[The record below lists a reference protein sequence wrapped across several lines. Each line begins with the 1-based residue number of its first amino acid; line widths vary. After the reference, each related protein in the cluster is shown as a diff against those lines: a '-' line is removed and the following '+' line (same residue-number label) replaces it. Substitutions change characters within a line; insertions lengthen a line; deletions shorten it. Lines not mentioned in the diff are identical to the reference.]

1 MDQRIERLEERMDRL
16 EEKMEKQN
24 VEFAETRVYV
34 KEIYKMIEELKQQ
47 LKPSDKHNERMA
59 KIAERLIWAIVTIV
73 GYFLGKGGV

>member
-1 MDQRIERLEERMDRL
+1 MDQRIDRLEERMDRC
-16 EEKMEKQN
+16 EEKLEKQN

-47 LKPSDKHNERMA
+47 LKPSDKNNERMA

-73 GYFLGKGGV
+73 GYFIGRGGM